1 MKQRHSLSAQALL
14 EFALVIP
21 LILFLLMLFFDIGRA
36 VYYNVTLSNAV
47 REGARYASVNPYPET
62 DIIDRVSN
70 YSIAVQGVTVTVNY
84 SDIHEPPE
92 LSYISVTG
100 DLVFTPVTPG
110 LTLLLGSPGVINL
123 SSESKMQLTP
133 WGYFTIP

>member
-1 MKQRHSLSAQALL
+1 MKHRHGFNAQALL

-21 LILFLLMLFFDIGRA
+21 LLLFVLMVFFDIGRA

-47 REGARYASVNPYPET
+47 REGARFASVNPDPVSE
-62 DIIDRVSN
+62 IEDRVSD
-70 YSIAVQGVTVTVNY
+70 YSIAVQGVDVTVSFEIN
-84 SDIHEPPE
+84 EPPAF
-92 LSYISVTG
+92 SYVSVKG

-110 LTLLLGSPGVINL
+110 LTLLLGSSGVINL
-123 SSESKMQLTP
+123 SSESRMQLTP